1 MREWKKIFLEDRYKK
16 KGGVVIHIL
25 DKTEFKTKSA
35 TKDKQHYIMTKG
47 SIEELIYVHQHI
59 YT

>member
-35 TKDKQHYIMTKG
+35 TKDKEGRHVMIQ
-47 SIEELIYVHQHI
+47 
-59 YT
+59 